1 MSFGPSDR
9 DGHRERARRQRGL
22 LNRRGSPC
30 HAALM
35 LSLAAG
41 LLALHPG
48 LARAQYM
55 PAALVSDAGSLE
67 ADDAY
72 SPAMSADGRYVV
84 FVGSF
89 NDVHGVYRKDLATGE
104 LVLVA
109 GEDAA
114 DPELST
120 PDAGS
125 PSISEEGRYVSFTT
139 TARLDPT
146 DDQSGEPG
154 DCSSVYVR
162 DMDIPAAEPGAYTLA
177 SALNGTTQGIAYAG
191 SATVGCPGGGS
202 AAAERV
208 ALSGSGHEVA
218 FTVLGESDLTTGPGG
233 ARTTAPDQIAV
244 RNLATD
250 TTTLVSQTL
259 SSVGSTPEAVP
270 GGAALAPLRDRLQA
284 SDGRQISGSTAAISA
299 DGSTVAWTGIDIA
312 AQASP
317 FSAEGGGS
325 VEYDEPLWRR
335 IAEGPG
341 APIRRVSGGD
351 DPECGCAGPF
361 DTAFDPNAGGGGL
374 GPEYGTYVAPG
385 GFGGDP
391 LAGGLSLDSVTPQL
405 SANGQTVAFL
415 STQPLTGEVSRGL
428 EEELATSTANAYV
441 VNMATGLTRTAALT
455 PLTEWASNNFKDPA
469 STGAVDGIAISPDGT
484 KVAFT
489 TARIEFPLS
498 PPALVSPSLSQSGSA
513 QLYVANLDAG
523 TLQMVSNGYEGQPAN
538 GNVADPAFTG
548 EGETLAF
555 ASSATNLVYG
565 AYDKGAGGVP
575 GNVFLT
581 SEVNSPAVPGESTI
595 SAPPPAAVSPQRWE
609 LLLDASSERNGM
621 VELYATVP
629 GAGALKA
636 VAKAAVPVSVSAK
649 GVKSARRSAKRDQA
663 SRHPAIGA
671 RRSEA
676 VKHIAL
682 ATRKVASASAR
693 PAHAGLVELRLSL
706 ASVGKAL
713 VQSRDGLYATITV
726 TFTAHGAS
734 TLTGTLQATF
744 KQVARKA
751 AKKASK
757 KR

>member
-1 MSFGPSDR
+1 MSVDR
-9 DGHRERARRQRGL
+9 RRF
-22 LNRRGSPC
+22 PC
-30 HAALM
+30 RAALM
-35 LSLAAG
+35 LCLAAG
-41 LLALHPG
+41 LPAMHPG
-48 LARAQYM
+48 LAGAQYT
-55 PAALVSDAGSLE
+55 PAALVSYAGSLE

-72 SPAMSADGRYVV
+72 SPAISADGAYVA

-89 NDVHGVYRKDLATGE
+89 NGVKGVYRKDLATGE
-104 LVLVA
+104 LALVA
-109 GEDAA
+109 GEDGA
-114 DPELST
+114 DPALSA

-139 TARLDPT
+139 TARLEAT

-191 SATVGCPGGGS
+191 SATAGCPGGGS

-208 ALSGSGHEVA
+208 ALSGNGREVA
-218 FTVLGESDLTTGPGG
+218 FTVLGQSDLTTGPGG
-233 ARTTAPDQIAV
+233 ARTTPPDQIAV

-259 SSVGSTPEAVP
+259 SSLGSTPEAVP

-284 SDGRQISGSTAAISA
+284 GDGRQISGSTAAISA

-317 FSAEGGGS
+317 SSAEGGGS
-325 VEYDEPLWRR
+325 AEYDEPLWRR
-335 IAEGPG
+335 IVAGPD
-341 APIRRVSGGD
+341 APIRRVTGGY

-361 DTAFDPNAGGGGL
+361 DTAFDPNASSGGL
-374 GPEYGTYVAPG
+374 GPEHGTYVAPG
-385 GFGGDP
+385 GFGGDA

-415 STQPLTGEVSRGL
+415 STQPRTGQVSRGL
-428 EEELATSTANAYV
+428 EEELTRSTANAYV
-441 VNMATGLTRTAALT
+441 VDMATGLTRTAALT
-455 PLTEWASNNFKDPA
+455 PLTEWGSDDFKDAA
-469 STGAVDGIAISPDGT
+469 STGAVDDIAISPDGT

-489 TARIEFPLS
+489 TTRIEFPLS
-498 PPALVSPSLSQSGSA
+498 PPALLTPALSQPGAA
-513 QLYVANLDAG
+513 QLYVANLSAG
-523 TLQMVSNGYEGQPAN
+523 TLQMISNGYEEQPAN
-538 GNVADPAFTG
+538 GDVASPSFTG
-548 EGETLAF
+548 SGETLAF

-565 AYDKGAGGVP
+565 AYDKGAEGVP

-581 SEVNSPAVPGESTI
+581 SEVNSPTVVGESTI
-595 SAPPPAAVSPQRWE
+595 SAPPPPAVTSQRWE
-609 LLLDASSERNGM
+609 LLLDAGSQRNGT

-649 GVKSARRSAKRDQA
+649 GAKSARRHAKRGKDSRQA
-663 SRHPAIGA
+663 AIEA

-676 VKHIAL
+676 AKHTVL
-682 ATRKVASASAR
+682 ATRTVASASAR

-706 ASVGKAL
+706 ASAEKAL
-713 VQSRDGLYATITV
+713 AQSRDGLYATITV
-726 TFTAHGAS
+726 TFAAHGDS
-734 TLTGTLQATF
+734 TLRSTLQATF
-744 KQVARKA
+744 KRVARKA
-751 AKKASK
+751 ARKASE